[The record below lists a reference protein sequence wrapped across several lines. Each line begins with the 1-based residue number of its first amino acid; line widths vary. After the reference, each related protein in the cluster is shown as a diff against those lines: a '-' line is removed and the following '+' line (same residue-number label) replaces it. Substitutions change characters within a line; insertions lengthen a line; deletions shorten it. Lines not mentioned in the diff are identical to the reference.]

1 MRMNENI
8 MNIFWL
14 FVINLVWKHQCT
26 FYIGRIL
33 PNNLEFSDANSWM
46 LIEVR
51 ILKSHVWI

>member
-14 FVINLVWKHQCT
+14 LKINLVWKHQCA

-51 ILKSHVWI
+51 IF